1 MPTRPRASNP
11 ASNRIPIGPKR
22 WTVRERSH
30 DGVRM
35 RPALRRR
42 PYGIRPNSSDF
53 SGANLAAMRFASD
66 LMGAPR
72 PQGIKKPF
80 AHHAKGSKTTEKEKP
95 KQSASAFEFIWW
107 AMRDLNPRPC
117 ACKAPAL
124 PLRQSPVSKKY
135 PTLLRKCHEKSL
147 RELKARCI
155 PMCSLAGGS
164 KVAARLP

>member
-1 MPTRPRASNP
+1 
-11 ASNRIPIGPKR
+11 
-22 WTVRERSH
+22 
-30 DGVRM
+30 M

-124 PLRQSPVSKKY
+124 PLRQSPERMTGLE
-135 PTLLRKCHEKSL
+135 PATLTL
-147 RELKARCI
+147 AR
-155 PMCSLAGGS
+155 
-164 KVAARLP
+164 